1 MGQTSRRA
9 QRSCFRELRK
19 TEDNVDSLNA
29 WNLHSWER
37 AEVTRTL
44 GSWMGRAGGAEL
56 ARTRTKEEA
65 QRFKSSRRR
74 ALSCPCVTSDGGGGT
89 AASLSAAA
97 VSFS

>member
-1 MGQTSRRA
+1 MRGICTHIRSTDIKRVPGGHSR
-9 QRSCFRELRK
+9 
-19 TEDNVDSLNA
+19 
-29 WNLHSWER
+29 ER

-44 GSWMGRAGGAEL
+44 RSRMGRAGGAEF
-56 ARTRTKEEA
+56 ARTRMEEEA